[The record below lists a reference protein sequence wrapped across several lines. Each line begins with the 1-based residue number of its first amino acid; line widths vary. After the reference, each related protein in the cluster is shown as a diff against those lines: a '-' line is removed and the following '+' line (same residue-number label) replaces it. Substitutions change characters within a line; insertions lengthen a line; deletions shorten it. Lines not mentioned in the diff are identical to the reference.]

1 MPGTSGNIISYRRK
15 FRSQIFDS
23 MDRWKKQRWEESEMS
38 REEERRSE
46 KRKSAKK
53 EGAGARKGTRV
64 AVHCVFQWFAAPEGQ
79 ELGSLK
85 RRVRSHVVRCEM
97 KNCTPLWCEAHFEAK
112 MYNAH
117 HSRTTFGK
125 LRYRK
130 SARPCSAKHIWKSN
144 VLKTDG
150 RGPLLEAEML
160 KICTLVWREAR
171 LEVKMSKKHRMLGP
185 LLKVQMWFCLA
196 GARDFAPCQK
206 WAKDGGFLAASTTTI
221 AITTARTRTTTT
233 LHYIPLAH

>member
-15 FRSQIFDS
+15 FRSQIFRQYGQMEKAEVGRVRDE
-23 MDRWKKQRWEESEMS
+23 QRRREKIREEKE
-38 REEERRSE
+38 REERRGRCA
-46 KRKSAKK
+46 KRYEGRGSLCFSMICSPGGSRIRLAKA
-53 EGAGARKGTRV
+53 AGAEP
-64 AVHCVFQWFAAPEGQ
+64 CGQ
-79 ELGSLK
+79 MRDE
-85 RRVRSHVVRCEM
+85 

-150 RGPLLEAEML
+150 RGPLLEVEML

-171 LEVKMSKKHRMLGP
+171 LEVKMFKKHRMLGP

-206 WAKDGGFLAASTTTI
+206 
-221 AITTARTRTTTT
+221 
-233 LHYIPLAH
+233 